1 MVKNL
6 FVSTPGCKGNGL
18 LSKLGQRDAFPSR
31 YISEIESDPPG
42 DLSSA
47 WSVLRDLDL
56 GGVASEFDCQVV
68 KYICQ
73 CVSTQAAML
82 AAAGVT
88 ALLNKMRR
96 PRVTIGMDGSLY
108 KFHPYFQQRMELKIR
123 DLVDPS
129 IMFQLTL
136 SEDGSGRGAALAA
149 AVTAEEGR

>member
-1 MVKNL
+1 
-6 FVSTPGCKGNGL
+6 
-18 LSKLGQRDAFPSR
+18 
-31 YISEIESDPPG
+31 
-42 DLSSA
+42 
-47 WSVLRDLDL
+47 
-56 GGVASEFDCQVV
+56 
-68 KYICQ
+68 
-73 CVSTQAAML
+73 ML

-129 IMFQLTL
+129 IMFQLAL

-149 AVTAEEGR
+149 EEGR